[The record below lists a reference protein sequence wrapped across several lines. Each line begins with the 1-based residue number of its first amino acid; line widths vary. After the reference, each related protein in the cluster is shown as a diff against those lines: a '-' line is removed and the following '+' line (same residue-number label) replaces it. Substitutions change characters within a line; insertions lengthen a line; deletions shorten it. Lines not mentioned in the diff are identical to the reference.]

1 MFSVHP
7 SQYRS
12 RSKNPRS
19 CTAAGACIYFGN
31 DCTAFLYASKNN
43 PSLLLKCWNTE
54 PLAMPNCAAISS
66 TREALYPRSAKCPIA
81 ASTIRARFASERG
94 RGFPSRLICVGF
106 ARLLVIPSM
115 AQLLP
120 LSLDPRSNA
129 RYSTPKPFF
138 NGFFNELSLV
148 SSPRVLLLFD
158 HRSADRASFRDAK
171 SFVE

>member
-12 RSKNPRS
+12 NSKNPRS
-19 CTAAGACIYFGN
+19 CTASGTCIYFGN

-66 TREALYPRSAKCPIA
+66 TRAALYPRSAKCRIA
-81 ASTIRARFASERG
+81 TSTIRARFASERG

-115 AQLLP
+115 AQLPINLSDLRSTQDTALLNHFSMAFVRVFVNFLLP
-120 LSLDPRSNA
+120 
-129 RYSTPKPFF
+129 
-138 NGFFNELSLV
+138 GFFFVLTVGHQV
-148 SSPRVLLLFD
+148 SYYC
-158 HRSADRASFRDAK
+158 DALANAK
-171 SFVE
+171 